1 MPTFRSFEEIDSW
14 QAARVLTAAIYDL
27 SSRSLLRNDVDLRR
41 QLRRASVSIMS
52 NIAEGYER
60 GGKSEFIQFLS
71 IAKGSCGEVRS
82 QLYVAADAGYVSQD
96 RLNDLLEQCR
106 LIGRLLHVLI
116 FHLQHAKGRG
126 PKFKNRSKE

>member
-14 QAARVLTAAIYDL
+14 QAARVLTSVIYDL

-60 GGKSEFIQFLS
+60 GGRSEFIQFLS

-82 QLYVAADAGYVSQD
+82 QLYVAADAGYISQE
-96 RLNDLLEQCR
+96 RLDDLLQQCQ
-106 LIGRLLHVLI
+106 LIGRLLQGLI
-116 FHLQHAKGRG
+116 AHLQRAEGKG
-126 PKFKNRSKE
+126 PKFEGRT